1 MAKKKTPKWFYAV
14 LISIPIIIIILLEI
28 VLQVSNYGKDLK
40 QWVEITDNKLILN
53 PDIGAR
59 YFSNIKDYP
68 HSNHDSF
75 DKVKKSN
82 SFRIFVFGGSST
94 AGFPYQPNGSFA
106 RYLRDR
112 LILSHPEN
120 EIEVINLGITAIN
133 SYTILDLLPEVIDQ
147 KPDLVIIYAGHN
159 EFYGAL
165 GVGSTESIGN
175 SQKLVELYLFL
186 NKFKTT
192 QLLKSVITS
201 LFENITSSKGNSE
214 GNTLMARMA
223 SEKSIKLNSPIYQS
237 GVNQFDRNLEKILS
251 SLNQEG
257 IPTIIGTLVSNLL
270 DQKPFISFNENDS
283 LSAIKY
289 YNDALYNISL
299 TNYEKANLLLKNAR
313 DYDGLRFRAPSKFN
327 EIIREHAKR
336 YSCSII
342 DIEEIF
348 CKFSPNG
355 IVGNNLFVDHLHP
368 TLNGHHLIGK
378 LFYDEIINN
387 NFLPF
392 HNSRLSDEEQDFIV
406 RSDFAF
412 SDLDSIASRFRILS
426 LLNDW
431 PFTQEK
437 KMDLFNEI
445 NLKTKIDSLALRM
458 VKENLN
464 WEIAHQEAYKFYLS
478 INQLTKFAKEI
489 NVLVSQYPYKLEYY
503 NFAAQE
509 LISRNHFNEA
519 EPFLSRRYNIDP
531 DEYSTKWLGNIN
543 LFNDNIN
550 DAVKYLKESIKVNP
564 YDAQVFFNLTIAYLK
579 SKENKKAYKTI
590 QECLKLDSAYPKAE
604 KIYNDLS
611 RIIKKPA

>member
-1 MAKKKTPKWFYAV
+1 MAKKKTPKWFYAI

-28 VLQVSNYGKDLK
+28 VLQVLNYGKDLR

-75 DKVKKSN
+75 DKDKKSN
-82 SFRIFVFGGSST
+82 SFRVFVFGGSST

-147 KPDLVIIYAGHN
+147 NPDLVIIYAGHN

-175 SQKLVELYLFL
+175 SQELIRLFLFL

-201 LFENITSSKGNSE
+201 LFENIASGKGNSV

-223 SEKSIKLNSPIYQS
+223 SEKAIKLNSSLYQS
-237 GVNQFDRNLEKILS
+237 GVEQFDNNLAKILS
-251 SLNQEG
+251 SLKQEG
-257 IPTIIGTLVSNLL
+257 IPTTIGTLASNLL
-270 DQKPFISFNENDS
+270 DQKPFISFNEIDS

-313 DYDGLRFRAPSKFN
+313 DYDGLRFRAPSRINK
-327 EIIREHAKR
+327 IIKEHARK
-336 YSCSII
+336 YECSIV
-342 DIEEIF
+342 DIEEVFNKI
-348 CKFSPNG
+348 SPNG

-378 LFYDEIINN
+378 LFYNEIILN
-387 NFLPF
+387 NFLP
-392 HNSRLSDEEQDFIV
+392 SSKTILLEEEHDFIV
-406 RSDFAF
+406 RKEFAF
-412 SDLDSIASRFRILS
+412 SDLDSIASHFRILG

-431 PFTQEK
+431 PFTKEK
-437 KMDLFNEI
+437 KSDLFNK
-445 NLKTKIDSLALRM
+445 NGFKSKIESLALRM

-478 INQLTKFAKEI
+478 NNQLTKFVEEI

-509 LISRNHFNEA
+509 LISRKYFDEA
-519 EPFLSRRYNIDP
+519 ESFLSRRYNIDP
-531 DEYSTKWLGNIN
+531 DDYSTKWLGNIN

-579 SKENKKAYKTI
+579 SMENEKAYKTI
-590 QECLKLDSAYPKAE
+590 QECLKLDSAYPKA
-604 KIYNDLS
+604 KQIYNDLS
-611 RIIKKPA
+611 RKIKKPA